1 MGYRDSPSYDVYLEY
16 GGRKVGLILHRDGA
30 GNVAFWPSLAVPVV
44 EQQYTGTYGYEM
56 TSSEDDVP
64 ISFDTFEEGAG
75 YVDDPN
81 EETFLRFSERLGKT
95 YEYSRYME
103 VSQGRWYKSPAQNDT
118 SGISAK
124 APSKFLEHPL
134 GFFCIADDSI
144 YELSTTTWTERE
156 DNGLAN
162 YSDIVGFESAQIV
175 AAIEGDEYQYS
186 ADGVTWTDFS
196 DAARQPRKFVVR
208 GTASNVP
215 ILWGVDANGDIRSTP
230 APENAGTA
238 WTLADRVGTD
248 METVESMVIFDNT
261 FYIFK
266 QEGIW
271 SFDGT
276 NMSTIWEGGKQML
289 RSRNGT
295 KAFVWNDG
303 KVYTSYGDRLFQF
316 DPADNSFAFIYPL
329 DTQKGTSELNGAITA
344 IAGDADWL
352 YVALKNAAG
361 NTYILRVNPYKGRNG
376 VVHTYIYLG
385 ANDCEALYV
394 AGPGNEASSTNPV
407 LFAGVG
413 NDVKYY
419 ILPRSGLRPEDDA
432 NFLFDTTDAV
442 LVGSFTGVGS
452 LAYSKFLNGGRVTG
466 NNLSST
472 DYITLQYEIDETGTQ
487 TTILTN
493 QTTGTTYDSISTEV
507 EFFRVRPVIKM
518 FSDGTDESPVG
529 WAGTLHATPNPPRRR
544 EFTFFVDVA
553 DDLELRGGGTSR
565 YSGADLEAF
574 LFGSA
579 VNRCTFYDTRGNS
592 WIVNIKRVQAINT
605 EEFDAQA
612 ESGVGVRA
620 TEISGVN

>member
-1 MGYRDSPSYDVYLEY
+1 MYLEW
-16 GGRKVGLILHRDGA
+16 GGRKIGLRLHRDGA

-64 ISFDTFEEGAG
+64 ISFDSFEYGAG

-81 EETFLRFSERLGKT
+81 EETFLRFTERLGKT
-95 YEYSRYME
+95 YEYSRFCE
-103 VSQGRWYKSPAQNDT
+103 VSQGRWYKSPVQNDT
-118 SGISAK
+118 SGISTK
-124 APSKFLEHPL
+124 TVSKFLEHPL
-134 GFFCIADDSI
+134 GFFAIAEDVI
-144 YELSTTTWTERE
+144 YELSGTTWTARE
-156 DNGLAN
+156 TNGLAKD
-162 YSDIVGFESAQIV
+162 YIDILGFSSALLLATITT
-175 AAIEGDEYQYS
+175 DEYQVS
-186 ADGVTWTDFS
+186 TDGVTWTDHTTVVPDLTNLVMRGTS
-196 DAARQPRKFVVR
+196 SNAPVVWGTDAAGKIYQTTDP
-208 GTASNVP
+208 TDP
-215 ILWGVDANGDIRSTP
+215 GVAWSQGDQ
-230 APENAGTA
+230 
-238 WTLADRVGTD
+238 LGTD
-248 METVESMVIFDNT
+248 IETVSSMVVYNNT
-261 FYIFK
+261 IYLFK

-271 SFDGT
+271 SFDGS

-295 KAFVWNDG
+295 KAFVWDDG

-316 DPADNSFAFIYPL
+316 NPATNGYDYIFPK
-329 DTQKGTSELNGAITA
+329 DEQKGSSELNGAITA

-352 YVALKNAAG
+352 YVAIKNAAG
-361 NTYILRVNPYKGRNG
+361 NTYICRVNPYKGNG
-376 VVHTYIYLG
+376 GVIHTYIYLG
-385 ANDCEALYV
+385 ANDCDALYV
-394 AGPGNEASSTNPV
+394 AGPGNEASATNPV

-413 NDVKYY
+413 TDVKYY
-419 ILPRSGLRPEDDA
+419 ILPRSGLRPEDDS

-442 LVGSFTGVGS
+442 LVGSNTGVGS
-452 LAYSKFLNGGRVTG
+452 LAYSKFLNGGRITG

-472 DYITLQYEIDETGTQ
+472 DYITLAYEVDEDGVQ

-493 QTTGTTYDSISTEV
+493 QTTGTAYDNVGTEV

-565 YSGADLEAF
+565 LSGPDLESF

-579 VNRCTFYDTRGNS
+579 TKRVTFYDTRGNS
-592 WIVNIKRVQAINT
+592 WIVNVKRVQAINT
-605 EEFDAQA
+605 EEFDSQA
-612 ESGVGVRA
+612 ESPLGVRA
-620 TEISGVN
+620 TEISAVS